1 MNSIPAVQSSAN
13 LYRALAAQSRPNTA
27 SVASSGDSA
36 ARSTVNISAAARE
49 AAKSD
54 GGVQP
59 GIKVPDFIANWFSK
73 DFPPDVLDEAK
84 ARLDDIKTHGG
95 ISANGPSNLPLLPEN
110 QKLLD
115 DFHHEMD
122 GIRAAGLQHATPA
135 QSERFNLLMNLSMRL
150 QLSGWEKPMNE
161 ADVQRQLDVSI
172 AMAKL
177 SIDDPALAPAADS
190 AQMPDWS
197 AGGPDPAVVPAA
209 WRERWEREGLAMP
222 KDVALS
228 PDRSM
233 WLDVAQA
240 AGIGQDEF
248 LAKARDLAGSLKGNA
263 LTRAVEEFISGRYLA
278 SLPDAP
284 TQA

>member
-1 MNSIPAVQSSAN
+1 MSSIPAVQSTPTF
-13 LYRALAAQSRPNTA
+13 YGALAAQSRSNTA
-27 SVASSGDSA
+27 GVASSGDSA
-36 ARSTVNISAAARE
+36 AGVTVSISAAARE
-49 AAKSD
+49 AARNN

-59 GIKVPDFIANWFSK
+59 GIKAPDFIAKWFSK

-84 ARLDDIKTHGG
+84 ARLDDVKTHGG
-95 ISANGPSNLPLLPEN
+95 IGANGPLNLPLLPEN

-115 DFHHEMD
+115 DFHQEMD
-122 GIRAAGLQHATPA
+122 GIRAAGLSNATPA

-150 QLSGWEKPMNE
+150 QLTGWEKPMNE
-161 ADVQRQLDVSI
+161 AGVQRQLDVSI

-197 AGGPDPAVVPAA
+197 DGSPDPAAAPAA
-209 WRERWEREGLAMP
+209 WRERWDQEGLAMP
-222 KDVALS
+222 KDVTLA

-233 WLDVAQA
+233 WLDLAQA
-240 AGIGQDEF
+240 AGIGQDEL
-248 LAKARDLAGSLKGNA
+248 LANARNLAGNLKGSA
-263 LTRAVEEFISGRYLA
+263 LTRAVEDFISGRYLA